1 MEIIQK
7 IKYLSNS
14 YISIG
19 FSGRGP
25 NFEVSFTLKPV
36 KSQLSQ
42 LKCMI
47 ENEAQYALV
56 PTSEVK

>member
-1 MEIIQK
+1 MAKNKNTEGKTPKVKIPIIE
-7 IKYLSNS
+7 YLSYS

-36 KSQLSQ
+36 KVSWLS
-42 LKCMI
+42 
-47 ENEAQYALV
+47 
-56 PTSEVK
+56 